1 METWDAYKE
10 EQEALIARKDADI
23 NGLEER
29 LRGLLD
35 DFTKTSSER
44 NQLQRDLEAQRVSAE
59 SEKKE
64 LEAVIADLSKVD
76 NNVQAAHQSAQEDLR
91 AQAALA
97 QQANEK
103 YERELLAHAEALK
116 QINQLKS
123 TITALQS
130 EVRQATSSSETA
142 AAKLQSSEASW
153 SRQKET
159 MEKEAS
165 ELTSRVQALQQQNT
179 LLHSQLED
187 VNTQAAKIRQTAS
200 AAAESLAIDSGDNDV
215 DAKMQQLR
223 EVIAFVRKEKEI
235 VDLQLHLAQV
245 DNTRIKSEIERLNAS
260 LDETRTT
267 LLKERAQAVEVSVS
281 STQHAELVDKINQLN
296 ILRESNATLR
306 ADSEA
311 NRKRAERFQSQLLR
325 LKTEQEP
332 VKLELATVKAE
343 LEERQRQNEQF
354 QSDIEQLKERFAS
367 HDRVDPGQ
375 LTEAIAAK
383 EAAEAESEKLRGAAK
398 SWKERYDNFTT
409 RSREELT
416 KRNNQI
422 AQLEAEKSQV
432 AESSR
437 TTMAEL
443 EQLRNELAKI
453 KADGGNNDSQ
463 IKALEDAKAAL
474 ELSVVELSVKVATLE
489 AGAATFTPTELTS
502 EQQTQLVLLQA
513 ELDAVRKEKE
523 VLEAKI
529 GGSAEP
535 LGGVPAADQEAW
547 NKEKESLQKELEDAQ
562 KKQQAAEARA
572 AKILGDAKTFRR
584 DKLEAEKK
592 VQQLTTELAA
602 AKSTSESEKAGATNE
617 ELAAQHEADKAV
629 AIEKAVTEAT
639 EKLRAE
645 LTSVEKQEAPTAT
658 PDEIAALKAA
668 HEQELKKQAEEHAAK
683 LAAAEA
689 KSAEGGT
696 EAATTE
702 ALKAARE
709 DGVSAGKK
717 ELASKLTLLE
727 RKLQAKDSSIAT
739 LSARNAELEKLLK
752 ASDSNTPTLTAVPA
766 ATAETKAAAPKRT
779 GSVSNG
785 TPAAAGP
792 SNAPTLPGK
801 PATEGAGRGAAP
813 SRAARGATALR
824 GAAGRGR
831 GRGGMTGGSVLDGVN
846 AVLGAAATT
855 PASGGTSIAG
865 AAKRPRES
873 EGTASNDG
881 GDLAKRLRSA
891 EAANAS
897 GKPGETPAN
906 TTTAPTRTLPPRN
919 RGPPPAAQ

>member
-1 METWDAYKE
+1 
-10 EQEALIARKDADI
+10 
-23 NGLEER
+23 
-29 LRGLLD
+29 
-35 DFTKTSSER
+35 TSSER
-44 NQLQRDLEAQRVSAE
+44 NQLQRDLEAQRASAE

-64 LEAVIADLSKVD
+64 LEGVIADLSKVD

-123 TITALQS
+123 TISTLQG
-130 EVRQATSSSETA
+130 EVRKATSASDTA
-142 AAKLQSSEASW
+142 IAKLQSSEASW
-153 SRQKET
+153 GRQKET

-179 LLHSQLED
+179 LLHNQLED

-200 AAAESLAIDSGDNDV
+200 AAAESLAVDSGDADV

-223 EVIAFVRKEKEI
+223 DVIAFVRKEKEI

-267 LLKERAQAVEVSVS
+267 LLKERAQAAESSVS

-296 ILRESNATLR
+296 ILRESNSTLR
-306 ADSEA
+306 AESEA

-332 VKLELATVKAE
+332 IKLELATVKAE
-343 LEERQRQNEQF
+343 LEERQRQSEQF

-367 HDRVDPGQ
+367 HDRIDPGQ
-375 LTEAIAAK
+375 LSETVAAK

-398 SWKERYDNFTT
+398 SWKERYDNFTA
-409 RSREELT
+409 RSREELI
-416 KRNNQI
+416 KRNTQI
-422 AQLEAEKSQV
+422 AQLEAEKNQV
-432 AESSR
+432 AETSR
-437 TTMAEL
+437 VTAAEL
-443 EQLRNELAKI
+443 EQLKNDLAKTFL
-453 KADGGNNDSQ
+453 Q
-463 IKALEDAKAAL
+463 
-474 ELSVVELSVKVATLE
+474 VELDTL
-489 AGAATFTPTELTS
+489 
-502 EQQTQLVLLQA
+502 
-513 ELDAVRKEKE
+513 RKEKE
-523 VLEAKI
+523 ALEAKA
-529 GGSAEP
+529 GSSAEASN
-535 LGGVPAADQEAW
+535 VASTADQEAW
-547 NKEKESLQKELEDAQ
+547 NKEKESLQKELEEAQ
-562 KKQQAAEARA
+562 KKQQASSYHPSPDAISNLYSAQTAEGRA

-584 DKLEAEKK
+584 DKAKKK
-592 VQQLTTELAA
+592 VQQLTAELAT
-602 AKSTSESEKAGATNE
+602 AKSSSEGEKAGPTNE
-617 ELAAQHEADKAV
+617 ELIAQHEVDKTAAV
-629 AIEKAVTEAT
+629 EKAIAETI

-645 LTSVEKQEAPTAT
+645 LASAKEASAT
-658 PDEIAALKAA
+658 ITGEIAALKTS
-668 HEQELKKQAEEHAAK
+668 HEQELKKLAEEHATK

-689 KSAEGGT
+689 KSAEGSA
-696 EAATTE
+696 EPATAE

-709 DGVSAGKK
+709 DGISAGKK
-717 ELASKLTLLE
+717 ELASKITLME
-727 RKLQAKDSSIAT
+727 RKVQAKDMSIAT
-739 LSARNAELEKLLK
+739 LSARNTELERLLQV
-752 ASDSNTPTLTAVPA
+752 ANSSAPTLTAIPSPITDA
-766 ATAETKAAAPKRT
+766 KAAPKRT

-785 TPAAAGP
+785 APAAAAASSTSSTSEP
-792 SNAPTLPGK
+792 ALPGK
-801 PATEGAGRGAAP
+801 PAAEGAGRGAA
-813 SRAARGATALR
+813 AARGARGAASVR

-846 AVLGAAATT
+846 AVLGAASTT
-855 PASGGTSIAG
+855 PVSGGTSIAG

-873 EGTASNDG
+873 EGNTGGDGG

-891 EAANAS
+891 EAANA
-897 GKPGETPAN
+897 PAKSN
-906 TTTAPTRTLPPRN
+906 EAPASAAAAPTRTLPPRN